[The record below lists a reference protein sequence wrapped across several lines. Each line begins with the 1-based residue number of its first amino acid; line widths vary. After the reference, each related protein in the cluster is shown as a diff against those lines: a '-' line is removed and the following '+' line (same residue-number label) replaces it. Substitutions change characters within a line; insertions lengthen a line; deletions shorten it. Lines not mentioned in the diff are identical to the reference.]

1 MHDRPEGEADTRKD
15 ETWHLNKEELRNAIL
30 LDTGGYT
37 GEWSDSVD
45 TNVSSKN
52 GRLAWLHQK
61 ELVLNSDDTANILTA
76 VDIVRQITEG
86 IKSLAGTAGLQ
97 SISQLNT
104 QAQGETLQQRV
115 EITAEFP
122 NANSAEEIKR
132 ALLGLAD
139 SAMQYSYREKN
150 LVG

>member
-1 MHDRPEGEADTRKD
+1 M
-15 ETWHLNKEELRNAIL
+15 
-30 LDTGGYT
+30 
-37 GEWSDSVD
+37 
-45 TNVSSKN
+45 
-52 GRLAWLHQK
+52 
-61 ELVLNSDDTANILTA
+61 A
-76 VDIVRQITEG
+76 VDVVRQITEG
-86 IKSLAGTAGLQ
+86 IKTLAANAHLQ
-97 SISQLNT
+97 GMTQLNK
-104 QAQGETLQQRV
+104 QSQGDTIEQRV

>member
-1 MHDRPEGEADTRKD
+1 M
-15 ETWHLNKEELRNAIL
+15 
-30 LDTGGYT
+30 
-37 GEWSDSVD
+37 
-45 TNVSSKN
+45 
-52 GRLAWLHQK
+52 
-61 ELVLNSDDTANILTA
+61 A
-76 VDIVRQITEG
+76 VDVVRQITEG
-86 IKSLAGTAGLQ
+86 IKTLAAGTHLQ
-97 SISQLNT
+97 GTSQLNK
-104 QAQGETLQQRV
+104 QSQGDTIEQRV

>member
-1 MHDRPEGEADTRKD
+1 MTQ
-15 ETWHLNKEELRNAIL
+15 LNKQSQG
-30 LDTGGYT
+30 DTI
-37 GEWSDSVD
+37 E
-45 TNVSSKN
+45 
-52 GRLAWLHQK
+52 
-61 ELVLNSDDTANILTA
+61 
-76 VDIVRQITEG
+76 
-86 IKSLAGTAGLQ
+86 
-97 SISQLNT
+97 
-104 QAQGETLQQRV
+104 QRV